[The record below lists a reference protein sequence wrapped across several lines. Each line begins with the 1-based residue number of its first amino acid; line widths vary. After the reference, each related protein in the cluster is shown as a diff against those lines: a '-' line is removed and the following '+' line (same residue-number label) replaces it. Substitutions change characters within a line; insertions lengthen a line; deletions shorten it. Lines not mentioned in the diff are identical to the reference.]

1 MANFEYSEEK
11 KRKDAALAQ
20 HNTTKPGAFSYSGA
34 AAMDNLANQL
44 QNYKKFSYDIN
55 ADALYQQYKDQYIQQ
70 GNLAKMDTMGQAAAM
85 TGGYG
90 NSYAQNVGQQAYQG
104 YLQQLNNEI
113 PELYQLALNQY
124 TQDKQ
129 DLYNQY
135 ALHQDKKNQEYTE
148 YLNNFNNWLSDRD
161 YLANDVANTAQTE
174 YNQWLDSKEM
184 EENEKANLIN
194 LITSTGYNPTDAELK
209 AAGMTR
215 GQADSYATAYTT
227 STAKAAETDKKNT
240 MPLAEQLRYEEA
252 AKTAMEEKGVEGLY
266 KVGERMENEGY
277 SDAFITKW
285 IMSQLDAFYGSKEQ
299 NDEKISAHILSIGG
313 GASGT
318 YYAKP
323 W

>member
-20 HNTTKPGAFSYSGA
+20 HNATKPGAFSFSGA
-34 AAMDNLANQL
+34 ADKDNIENQIK
-44 QNYKKFSYDIN
+44 NYKKFSYDIN

-70 GNLAKMDTMGQAAAM
+70 GKLASMDTMGQAAAM

-104 YLQQLNNEI
+104 YLQQLNNKV

-135 ALHQDKKNQEYTE
+135 ALHQDKEKKEYTE
-148 YLNNFNNWLSDRD
+148 YLNNFNNWLSERE

-194 LITSTGYNPTDAELK
+194 LITSTGYKPSDAELD
-209 AAGMTR
+209 AAGMTES
-215 GQADSYATAYTT
+215 QAAGYANAYKASQNTNANTKDPEYTVLNYDEQKKWEKNFEGAT
-227 STAKAAETDKKNT
+227 SLSAVEREADK
-240 MPLAEQLRYEEA
+240 MEA
-252 AKTAMEEKGVEGLY
+252 AGVDPAIVAQWRDYYAQKFIPDAPIATRINASAGS
-266 KVGERMENEGY
+266 VG
-277 SDAFITKW
+277 
-285 IMSQLDAFYGSKEQ
+285 
-299 NDEKISAHILSIGG
+299 
-313 GASGT
+313 GT
-318 YYAKP
+318 YYARQ